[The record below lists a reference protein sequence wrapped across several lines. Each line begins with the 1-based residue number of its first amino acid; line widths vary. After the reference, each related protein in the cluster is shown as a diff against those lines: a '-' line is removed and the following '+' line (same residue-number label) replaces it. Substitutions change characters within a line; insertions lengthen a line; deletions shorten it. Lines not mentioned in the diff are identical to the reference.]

1 MGNLDAWVAEWPAN
15 ADQPGWNNVTSR
27 RFNEIVR
34 QADTEVV
41 NGLRGQGENAEQQIN
56 SVTENIVQ
64 DITRSGWAEAGGWFQ
79 KVGQIRTTLV
89 NITSAP
95 IASLERTAKNITD
108 EKDPRQRLFNR
119 SVAMSVSVLLK
130 AFRAEGEELDA
141 EAVGAVKFDNIFD
154 GIGTNSDKSPD
165 ATGFKRML
173 TDKMS
178 TTSDR

>member
-1 MGNLDAWVAEWPAN
+1 MSNLDAWVAEWPAN

-27 RFNEIVR
+27 RLNEIVR

-41 NGLRGQGENAEQQIN
+41 NGLRGQGENAEQQVN
-56 SVTENIVQ
+56 AVTENIVQ

-130 AFRAEGEELDA
+130 AFRTEGEDIDEISA
-141 EAVGAVKFDNIFD
+141 AR
-154 GIGTNSDKSPD
+154 SS
-165 ATGFKRML
+165 
-173 TDKMS
+173 S
-178 TTSDR
+178 TTSSTASAPTATKARTPPASSACSPTR